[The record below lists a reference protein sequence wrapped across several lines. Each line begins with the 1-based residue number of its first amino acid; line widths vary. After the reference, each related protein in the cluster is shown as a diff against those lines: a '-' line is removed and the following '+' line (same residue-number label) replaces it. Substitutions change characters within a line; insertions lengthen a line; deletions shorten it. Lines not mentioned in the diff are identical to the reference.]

1 MKRSASQAL
10 DIKEILLAL
19 EHELLSSQVR
29 ASHARLD
36 ELLALAFVE
45 FGSSGRIYDKQ
56 SMIHALTQAASMEDY
71 QVDDFTV
78 VTESEDTALVT
89 YSCKI
94 RSADGVLVR
103 SSNRSSL
110 WKLLDGRW
118 QMVFHQGTRAE

>member
-36 ELLALAFVE
+36 ELLAPAFVE

-78 VTESEDTALVT
+78 VTASEDAALVT
-89 YSCKI
+89 YSCQI
-94 RSADGVLVR
+94 RSADSDLVR

-118 QMVFHQGTRAE
+118 QMEFHQGTRTE

>member
-1 MKRSASQAL
+1 MKRSASQVL

-36 ELLALAFVE
+36 ELLAPALVE
-45 FGSSGRIYDKQ
+45 FGSSGRIYDKR

-78 VTESEDTALVT
+78 VTASEDTALVT
-89 YSCKI
+89 YSCQI
-94 RSADGVLVR
+94 RSAGGDLVR
-103 SSNRSSL
+103 LSNRSSL

-118 QMVFHQGTRAE
+118 QMVFHQGTRTE

>member
-36 ELLALAFVE
+36 ELLAPAFVE

-71 QVDDFTV
+71 QVVDFTV

-94 RSADGVLVR
+94 RSAGGDLVR
-103 SSNRSSL
+103 TSNRSSL

>member
-19 EHELLSSQVR
+19 ERELLSSQVR

-71 QVDDFTV
+71 QVDDFAV
-78 VTESEDTALVT
+78 VTESEDTALAT
-89 YSCKI
+89 YTCKI
-94 RSADGVLVR
+94 RSSGSDLVR

>member
-1 MKRSASQAL
+1 MKPPASQVI
-10 DIKEILLAL
+10 DIKEILLLL

-29 ASHARLD
+29 ASDARLD
-36 ELLALAFVE
+36 ELLAHAFVE

-56 SMIHALTQAASMEDY
+56 SMIHALTQAASMENY
-71 QVDDFTV
+71 QIDDFTV

-94 RSADGVLVR
+94 RSAGGDLVR
-103 SSNRSSL
+103 TSNRSSL

>member
-1 MKRSASQAL
+1 MKPIASQVL

-19 EHELLSSQVR
+19 EHELLSPQVR

-36 ELLALAFVE
+36 ELLAHALVE

-56 SMIHALTQAASMEDY
+56 SLIHALTQAASMENY
-71 QVDDFTV
+71 QIDDFTV

-94 RSADGVLVR
+94 RSACGDLVR
-103 SSNRSSL
+103 TSNRSSL

>member
-1 MKRSASQAL
+1 MKLIASQVL
-10 DIKEILLAL
+10 DIKEIFLAL

-36 ELLALAFVE
+36 ELLAHAFVE

-56 SMIHALTQAASMEDY
+56 SMILALTQAASMENY

-94 RSADGVLVR
+94 RSAGGDLVR
-103 SSNRSSL
+103 TSNRSSL

-118 QMVFHQGTRAE
+118 QMVFHLGTRTE

>member
-1 MKRSASQAL
+1 MKPSTSQVI

-29 ASHARLD
+29 ASHTRLD
-36 ELLALAFVE
+36 ELLAHAFVE

-56 SMIHALTQAASMEDY
+56 SMIHALTQAASMENY
-71 QVDDFTV
+71 QIDDFTV

-89 YSCKI
+89 YSCRI
-94 RSADGVLVR
+94 RSAGGDLVR
-103 SSNRSSL
+103 TSNRSSM

>member
-10 DIKEILLAL
+10 DLKEILRAL
-19 EHELLSSQVR
+19 EHELLSPQVR
-29 ASHARLD
+29 ASHDRLD
-36 ELLALAFVE
+36 ELLALTFVE

-56 SMIHALTQAASMEDY
+56 SMIHALTQPASIEEY

-89 YSCKI
+89 YSCKV
-94 RSADGVLVR
+94 RSANGDLVR
-103 SSNRSSL
+103 TSNRSSL

-118 QMVFHQGTRAE
+118 KMAFHQGTRAE

>member
-1 MKRSASQAL
+1 MMPSASHAI

-36 ELLALAFVE
+36 ELLADAFVE

-56 SMIHALTQAASMEDY
+56 SMIHALTQAASMENY
-71 QVDDFTV
+71 QVDDFAV

-94 RSADGVLVR
+94 RSAGGDLVR
-103 SSNRSSL
+103 TSNRSSL
-110 WKLLDGRW
+110 WKLLDGHW